1 LIGPNFRWVEVDN
14 PSSEEILMN
23 VMGLV
28 VRRLFL
34 FSSALSILVLLMPAR
49 ADTVYSYTGNPF
61 TNGVTQFGGLT
72 SLPFGPFTASDSV
85 SGSFT
90 VATPLGPALHLVTF
104 TPASFSF
111 TDGVDTL
118 TNLNSTLSS
127 FEQVSTDV
135 SGNIVDWH
143 IFARLVGGN
152 NAFIDTNDIMGGGA
166 DEGAETDNQGHFVG
180 AGNLNDPGK
189 WTVST
194 TVPEPSSLLLLASGA
209 IGLAGVLRKRWLA

>member
-1 LIGPNFRWVEVDN
+1 M
-14 PSSEEILMN
+14 S

-61 TNGVTQFGGLT
+61 TNGVTQNGLT
-72 SLPFGPFTASDSV
+72 SLPVGPFTANDSV

-90 VATPLGPALHLVTF
+90 VATPLGPLLHLFMF
-104 TPASFSF
+104 TPTSFSF
-111 TDGVDTL
+111 TDDVDTL

-127 FEQVSTDV
+127 FEEVSTDIN
-135 SGNIVDWH
+135 GNIVDWH

-152 NAFIDTNDIMGGGA
+152 NAFIDTLGLMGGGA
-166 DEGAETDNQGHFVG
+166 DEGIESDNQGHFVE
-180 AGNLNDPGK
+180 AFNNNDLGT

-194 TVPEPSSLLLLASGA
+194 TVPEPSSLLLLGSGA
-209 IGLAGVLRKRWLA
+209 IGLAGVLRKRLLA

>member
-1 LIGPNFRWVEVDN
+1 
-14 PSSEEILMN
+14 MN

-49 ADTVYSYTGNPF
+49 ADTVYSYTGNLF
-61 TNGVTQFGGLT
+61 TNGVTQNGLT
-72 SLPFGPFTASDSV
+72 SLPVGPFTANDSV

-90 VATPLGPALHLVTF
+90 VATPIGGVLHLVTP
-104 TPASFSF
+104 TSFSF

-127 FEQVSTDV
+127 FEASTDF

-143 IFARLVGGN
+143 IFARIVGGN
-152 NAFIDTNDIMGGGA
+152 NAFIDTSDIMGTAA
-166 DEGAETDNQGHFVG
+166 DEGLETDNQGHLVG
-180 AGNLNDPGK
+180 AENLDDPGK

>member
-1 LIGPNFRWVEVDN
+1 
-14 PSSEEILMN
+14 MN

-34 FSSALSILVLLMPAR
+34 FSALSILVLLMPAR

-61 TNGVTQFGGLT
+61 TTGVTQNGGLT
-72 SLPFGPFTASDSV
+72 PLPFGPFTANDSV

-90 VATPLGPALHLVTF
+90 VPTPFGPFEPLHLI
-104 TPASFSF
+104 TPTSFSF
-111 TDGVDTL
+111 TDGVDTI

-127 FEQVSTDV
+127 FQIRTDA
-135 SGNIVDWH
+135 SGHIMDWD
-143 IFARLVGGN
+143 IFADSN
-152 NAFIDTNDIMGGGA
+152 NAFVDTSNIMGTGG
-166 DEGAETDNQGHFVG
+166 DQGQETDNQGHFAG
-180 AGNLNDPGK
+180 AENLDDPGK

-209 IGLAGVLRKRWLA
+209 IGLAGVLRKRLLARSGSQSGR